1 MVVRFTEGFEKELKK
16 HFSKIE
22 ARSAVLNLAKTK
34 PTDGDFVSVVAD
46 VLLKEKRLKSFRFYF
61 VQENQKIQFLSKE
74 EIKQHVLQFIALSKK
89 NNQQDIIDKLK
100 EDLKTFGF

>member
-16 HFSKIE
+16 RLSKTE
-22 ARSAVLNLAKTK
+22 ARYVVLNLAKTK

-74 EIKQHVLQFIALSKK
+74 ELKQHVLQFIALSKK

>member
-16 HFSKIE
+16 RLSKTE
-22 ARSAVLNLAKTK
+22 ARSVVLNLAKTK

-61 VQENQKIQFLSKE
+61 VQE
-74 EIKQHVLQFIALSKK
+74 LSKK